1 MDGYAP
7 RIIIQHDMY
16 DDYLLDLHRTL
27 SYMAENRDP
36 PNPFRGLIE
45 EGDNL
50 KIAINDTND
59 LHFCI
64 KHFERKILDGELE
77 SVIIGDP
84 HTFGYGFELIEKMCE
99 DLEVPVKW
107 NKDKRWIT
115 VMLNTHGKLV
125 IEHGKIR
132 VEK

>member
-1 MDGYAP
+1 MDEYAP

-27 SYMAENRDP
+27 GYMAENRDP

-84 HTFGYGFELIEKMCE
+84 HTFGYGLEILDKMCE

-107 NKDKRWIT
+107 SRDKRWIT
-115 VMLNTHGKLV
+115 VMLNTSGKLV

>member
-1 MDGYAP
+1 MVF
-7 RIIIQHDMY
+7 I
-16 DDYLLDLHRTL
+16 
-27 SYMAENRDP
+27 
-36 PNPFRGLIE
+36 NPE
-45 EGDNL
+45 V
-50 KIAINDTND
+50 TV
-59 LHFCI
+59 
-64 KHFERKILDGELE
+64 LDGELE

-115 VMLNTHGKLV
+115 VMLNTSGKLV